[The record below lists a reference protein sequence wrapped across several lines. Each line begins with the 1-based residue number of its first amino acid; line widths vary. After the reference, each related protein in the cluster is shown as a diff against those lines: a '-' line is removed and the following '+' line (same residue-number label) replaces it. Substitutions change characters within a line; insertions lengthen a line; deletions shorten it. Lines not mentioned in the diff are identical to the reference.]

1 MTVPTEAVLTA
12 LGVVITAVLSWL
24 GVRVKA
30 TADEKTAQIAAR
42 SPEWS
47 TFVQEVKATAAET
60 EKRLQEQIDAQNTKI
75 GRQDE
80 KIGRLY
86 DLLSSLQRRYD
97 FALDAIRRFRTHHPD
112 TIVQVHRDVEADL

>member
-12 LGVVITAVLSWL
+12 LGVVFTAVLGWL

-42 SPEWS
+42 SPEWQS
-47 TFVQEVKATAAET
+47 FVKEVKDTAAAT
-60 EKRLQEQIDAQNTKI
+60 EKRLQDQIDAQGEKI
-75 GRQDE
+75 TRQGE

-86 DLLSSLQRRYD
+86 DLLSSLQRKYD
-97 FALDAIRRFRTHHPD
+97 FALDAIRRFRTHHPES
-112 TIVQVHRDVEADL
+112 IVQVHRDVESDL